1 VSVQTTEQSLNN
13 ALLAYDTNVKTAE
26 QNLAQA
32 EVNLDNAILT
42 AKNTLSTV
50 RRSASQKIT
59 AAESKVESALEALN
73 VAKAQYQ
80 NVKAPASSQDIA
92 LQNAQLKQA
101 QAYLDTAANSIQ
113 NSILKAPIHGTVI
126 KIEYAIGEM
135 VSVNKPVIVMLNEHD
150 LEIEVDISE
159 SDISKIS
166 VDDKVEITLDAF
178 SDDVKFYGKVF
189 SIEPAETVI
198 QDVIYYNV
206 TISCE
211 FSDEYFDKVKPGMT
225 ANVIITT
232 VERDNVLTAPT
243 RAIVN
248 KNGEGKV
255 LRILKNGIMQEIP
268 IEVGI
273 RGDEGVIE
281 VLLGVEDGTEV
292 VVYIKE
298 KK

>member
-1 VSVQTTEQSLNN
+1 MIRLTIFVFTIFFNFSLSAKEINFKTVDN
-13 ALLAYDTNVKTAE
+13 ATIYAEFQKRGSHAVLLAHGAIFNKESWGNFKQLLLEENYTVLAIDFRGYGKSTQGNKAQALYEDILAGVQFLNAE
-26 QNLAQA
+26 Q
-32 EVNLDNAILT
+32 
-42 AKNTLSTV
+42 
-50 RRSASQKIT
+50 
-59 AAESKVESALEALN
+59 
-73 VAKAQYQ
+73 
-80 NVKAPASSQDIA
+80 
-92 LQNAQLKQA
+92 
-101 QAYLDTAANSIQ
+101 
-113 NSILKAPIHGTVI
+113 
-126 KIEYAIGEM
+126 
-135 VSVNKPVIVMLNEHD
+135 
-150 LEIEVDISE
+150 
-159 SDISKIS
+159 DISKIS

-281 VLLGVEDGTEV
+281 VLSGVEDGTEV